1 MFNEKVVE
9 FQGIH
14 AENLFGT
21 KKIVVLNDIYH
32 WKVFVSD
39 TIINYKVFIL
49 LLKQLCHTNKTV
61 WLNER
66 DAGSCMSIWAYF
78 SILRI
83 ILCLIKA

>member
-32 WKVFVSD
+32 
-39 TIINYKVFIL
+39 
-49 LLKQLCHTNKTV
+49 
-61 WLNER
+61 
-66 DAGSCMSIWAYF
+66 
-78 SILRI
+78 
-83 ILCLIKA
+83 